1 MRAGADAEFGASWS
15 NGGRAS
21 QAPPPGGRLGTG
33 VRELA
38 EPRPSNSEFVFI
50 F

>member
-21 QAPPPGGRLGTG
+21 QAPPPGRLGTG